1 MKNYAKIQDD
11 GSISHMPAPRHISNP
26 SAATLTEWA
35 AAQGY
40 KELRTTVAPSPY
52 HTRSYREY
60 TDFIGYVWSKPSLDE
75 LKARKKQAAERI
87 KEQALQSSA
96 VLAVEGVGGVLYD
109 TEAQI
114 NIVGLLVMGA
124 GVTAPI
130 DFTLADDS
138 VVALDNAQLKSIAL
152 ACEAHK
158 TGIHN
163 IKRAAFTA
171 IDAAETVEELL
182 KINK

>member
-11 GSISHMPAPRHISNP
+11 GGISHMPAPTHISNP
-26 SAATLTEWA
+26 SAATLAKWA

-40 KELRTTVAPSPY
+40 KELRSTVAPSPY

-60 TDFIGYVWSKPSLDE
+60 ADFIGYVWSKPSLDE
-75 LKARKKQAAERI
+75 LKERKKQAADRI
-87 KEQALQSSA
+87 KEQALQASA
-96 VLAVEGVGGVLYD
+96 ILAVEGVGGVLYD

-114 NIVGLLVMGA
+114 NIMGLLVMGA
-124 GVTAPI
+124 GLSAPI

-138 VVALDNAQLKSIAL
+138 VVSLDNAQLKSIAL

-158 TGIHN
+158 TAIHKT
-163 IKRAAFTA
+163 KRTAFAA

>member
-11 GSISHMPAPRHISNP
+11 GGISHMPAPRHISNP
-26 SAATLTEWA
+26 SAATLAEWA
-35 AAQGY
+35 EAQGY
-40 KELRTTVAPSPY
+40 KELRSTPAPSPY

-75 LKARKKQAAERI
+75 LKARKKQAADST

-96 VLAVEGVGGVLYD
+96 VLEVEGVGGVLYD

-124 GVTAPI
+124 GLSVPI
-130 DFTLADDS
+130 YFTLADDS

-158 TGIHN
+158 TSIHN
-163 IKRAAFTA
+163 IKRVAFAA
-171 IDAAETVEELL
+171 IDAAEKVEELL
-182 KINK
+182 EL

>member
-11 GSISHMPAPRHISNP
+11 GSISHMLAPMHISNP
-26 SAATLTEWA
+26 CAATLAEWA

-40 KELRTTVAPSPY
+40 KEIKMTPAPSTY
-52 HTRSYREY
+52 HRRSYREY

-75 LKARKKQAAERI
+75 LKARKKQEADRA
-87 KEQALQSSA
+87 KKQALQSSA
-96 VLAVEGVGGVLYD
+96 VLEVEGVGAVLYD

-124 GVTAPI
+124 GLSAPI

-138 VVALDNAQLKSIAL
+138 VKSMDNAQLKNIAI

-158 TGIHN
+158 TAIHN
-163 IKRAAFTA
+163 IKRAAFAA
-171 IDAAETVEELL
+171 INAAESVEELL
-182 KINK
+182 EL